1 MRNPNG
7 FGCVFKLNGRR
18 RKPYVARITTGW
30 SDEGK
35 QLYRNL
41 GTYSTYK
48 EAMRVLNDYNKN
60 PYNLDAKSIT
70 FAEVYER
77 WSVNKYKKL
86 SNSMISGYK
95 NAYES
100 CKELHDI
107 PFVSLRK
114 FHIQELI
121 NKSNK
126 TYSGRE
132 KIKMLTSQL
141 FEYGIEND
149 IVTKN
154 YSSYIDLGE
163 KPDKSLIRIPFSIDE
178 IEKLKKSLH
187 IYRYTDTILM
197 MIFSGVRP
205 SELLLLKTKDVFL
218 EENYFICGIK
228 NASSKNR
235 KVPISKF
242 VKLFFEK
249 YYAEAIEN
257 NSEFLI
263 RNTEGYNMKYSNY
276 NRDKFHRIM
285 EQLEMSHMPH
295 DGRHTFA
302 TLMSKCQANKLC
314 TQLIMGHSPKVL
326 IDKTYVHKTVEDL
339 QIEINKLEELIDYNK
354 MVSLINEK
362 YFENK
367 YQFLTFSSTNNLL
380 SQKCS

>member
-121 NKSNK
+121 NKANK
-126 TYSGRE
+126 T
-132 KIKMLTSQL
+132 
-141 FEYGIEND
+141 
-149 IVTKN
+149 
-154 YSSYIDLGE
+154 
-163 KPDKSLIRIPFSIDE
+163 
-178 IEKLKKSLH
+178 
-187 IYRYTDTILM
+187 
-197 MIFSGVRP
+197 
-205 SELLLLKTKDVFL
+205 
-218 EENYFICGIK
+218 
-228 NASSKNR
+228 
-235 KVPISKF
+235 
-242 VKLFFEK
+242 
-249 YYAEAIEN
+249 
-257 NSEFLI
+257 
-263 RNTEGYNMKYSNY
+263 
-276 NRDKFHRIM
+276 
-285 EQLEMSHMPH
+285 
-295 DGRHTFA
+295 
-302 TLMSKCQANKLC
+302 
-314 TQLIMGHSPKVL
+314 
-326 IDKTYVHKTVEDL
+326 
-339 QIEINKLEELIDYNK
+339 
-354 MVSLINEK
+354 
-362 YFENK
+362 
-367 YQFLTFSSTNNLL
+367 
-380 SQKCS
+380 